1 MLMTAAMIWGSTM
14 VAQSMGM
21 DHIGPM
27 TFQTARSILG
37 IAFLLPVIY
46 LFDSN
51 KQQYF
56 HNWKQPELWRTGLIC
71 GIALFAA
78 ASLLQVGI
86 IYTTAGKAGFIT
98 SMQLLLVPIL
108 GIFLGRRP
116 SYLVWICVGIATVGL
131 YLISCAGVERINI
144 GDLLLLLGAFA
155 FAVQI
160 TLIDRLAIGLDGLR
174 VNCIQTLV
182 CGVLAAIAMV
192 LTETVDFGSLLA
204 CWPSVAYAGILST
217 GVAYSLQIL
226 GQKHLDPTPASLI
239 MSLESV
245 FAALSGWL
253 VLKERMSVNEAIGC
267 ALVFGAVILSQIPI
281 QKSHD

>member
-182 CGVLAAIAMV
+182 CGVLAAIATV